1 MAVEKRNEYGHV
13 RHGEDGKITIFTEK
27 GWTEYPNSATELIE
41 FAGRHGWTVASNG
54 LPVRSNSDG
63 DIIVAVFLT
72 RPQDDHGDA
81 YAVRVPW
88 ICEKTTFR
96 LGRPLYKTN
105 RHGWTDTAST
115 LRDVQRII
123 FENPVRQTLSAAS

>member
-13 RHGEDGKITIFTEK
+13 RTDDDGNVTIFTEK
-27 GWTEYPNSATELIE
+27 GWTEYPPSATELIE

-63 DIIVAVFLT
+63 DIIVAVILI

-81 YAVRVPW
+81 YTMRVPW

-96 LGRPLYKTN
+96 IGRPLYKTN

-123 FENPVRQTLSAAS
+123 FENQVKAVEPAAK